1 MTVEPRG
8 WTRWLPWA
16 LLGLV
21 LVVALAVGATPKKQP
36 TLDERTRAVAATM
49 RCPECTDKSMA
60 ASDAPTSIASRN
72 EIRRQLE
79 AGKSPNEIRGWFEA
93 RYGATILLTPQRS
106 GIEGLIWAV
115 PVIAFVI
122 ASAVLAAVFA
132 RWRRTSQHELSDDD
146 RQLVD
151 QARTAT
157 HEDDR

>member
-8 WTRWLPWA
+8 WTRWLPWM

-21 LVVALAVGATPKKQP
+21 LVVALVIGATPKKQP

-60 ASDAPTSIASRN
+60 ASDAPTSVASRN

-79 AGKSPNEIRGWFEA
+79 AGKSPNEVRGWFEA